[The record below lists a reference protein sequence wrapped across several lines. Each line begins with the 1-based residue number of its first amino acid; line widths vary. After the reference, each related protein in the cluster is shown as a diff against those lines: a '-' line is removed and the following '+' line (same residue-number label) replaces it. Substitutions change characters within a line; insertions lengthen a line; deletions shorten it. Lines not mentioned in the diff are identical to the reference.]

1 MLCKL
6 KLMTILVCLVAFVL
20 PASIAAQNQTTK
32 QEQHAAEIRS
42 KTKQFGPSDKV
53 TVKLDDGTSYS
64 GTVRSANDN
73 DFVVLDGSGTP
84 RTIRYAD
91 VHSIGKDGGG
101 PKIGIVIALAAV
113 GTAAII
119 FAIFKASG
127 KRL

>member
-20 PASIAAQNQTTK
+20 PASIAAQSQTTK

-91 VHSIGKDGGG
+91 VHSIGKHGGG